1 MWFNKF
7 DNALFSH
14 LQALLNAERKSTE
27 GWQINNVLLDLAGGL
42 LSFTQIGLNAV
53 ARADMS
59 VITGNPAKLG
69 ISAISIGFDIL
80 FILQHYVFYRNA
92 PDSSNSTISST
103 SSSDVSEPVV
113 SYQRPAEASSGI
125 RKLARRA
132 AAVAVNA
139 AKAAQQPRLW

>member
-1 MWFNKF
+1 MLGITKVTMTVVKYTP
-7 DNALFSH
+7 
-14 LQALLNAERKSTE
+14 QALLNAERKSTK
-27 GWQINNVLLDLAGGL
+27 GWQIKNVLLDLAGGI
-42 LSFTQIGLNAV
+42 LSFSQIGLNAV

-59 VITGNPAKLG
+59 VITGNPAKIG

-80 FILQHYVFYRNA
+80 FILQHYVFYRSGREQQEV
-92 PDSSNSTISST
+92 SSISAE
-103 SSSDVSEPVV
+103 EPYV

-139 AKAAQQPRLW
+139 AKVARRPNF